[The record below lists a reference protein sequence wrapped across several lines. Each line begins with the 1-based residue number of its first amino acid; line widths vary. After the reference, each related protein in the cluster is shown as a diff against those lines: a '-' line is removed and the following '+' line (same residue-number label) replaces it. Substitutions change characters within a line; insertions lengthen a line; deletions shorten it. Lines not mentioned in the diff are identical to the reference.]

1 METIMKTK
9 ARKMQPRFSKARL
22 LLLCLVVLVL
32 MISACSS
39 SRSYKINLMPAPA
52 VFEDG
57 AVNPLPKG
65 QPPVSY
71 DDFRMLYATDRKPSD
86 DPDERP
92 FYLDQ
97 AGFLLRLGEA
107 RVKAGAEGTDWE
119 TARRISLAKNRTG
132 DYPLEVVSVN
142 ETGYL
147 PSTYNFL
154 TRSAPENELPVYKG
168 EKFARQIDE
177 RLAASGVKDVY
188 IYLHGF
194 RVMFD
199 VPVLVSSELWHFMGY
214 RGAFISYSWAS
225 TPSLFA
231 YFADLEA
238 AVIMARKL
246 RLFLTFLAEETRAE
260 KIHIIAFSAGSR
272 LVVRALHQLALLKK
286 EDTDEEIR
294 KEVRI
299 GNVII
304 VGGDISNEEFGVALA
319 DGMLRVAERTTI
331 YVSSDD
337 RALAFV
343 SRLFR
348 RKRLGELW
356 DEELPQRVANFLED
370 NPSLQFIDV
379 TEAADSTYGN
389 GHSFFRKSPWVS
401 SDLIALL
408 SYDLDAGRRGLEKE
422 PDLLVWTF
430 PPDFIERL
438 RKVLAEIN
446 PDWAGARGKTDDRT
460 ANN

>member
-1 METIMKTK
+1 MKTK
-9 ARKMQPRFSKARL
+9 AWKIQPRLSKVQRG
-22 LLLCLVVLVL
+22 LLCLLVL
-32 MISACSS
+32 ALAISACSS
-39 SRSYKINLMPAPA
+39 SRRYKINMMPAPA

-107 RVKAGAEGTDWE
+107 RVKAGAEGADWE
-119 TARRISLAKNRTG
+119 AARSISLAKNRKR

-147 PSTYNFL
+147 SDTYTFL
-154 TRSAPENELPVYKG
+154 TRSAPEPALTDHHGRE
-168 EKFARQIDE
+168 FAERVNE
-177 RLAASGVKDVY
+177 RLTASGVNDVY
-188 IYLHGF
+188 VYLHGF

-199 VPVLVSSELWHFMGY
+199 VPVLVASELWHFMGY

-246 RLFLTFLAEETRAE
+246 RLFLNYLAQETRAE

-286 EDTDEEIR
+286 DQTDEQIR
-294 KEVRI
+294 KELRI
-299 GNVII
+299 GNVIV

-331 YVSSDD
+331 YASSDD

-348 RKRLGELW
+348 RQRLGELW
-356 DEELPQRVANFLED
+356 AEELPQRMANFLRE

-379 TEAADSTYGN
+379 TDAADSTYGN

-408 SYDLDAGRRGLEKE
+408 SYDLDADRRGLEKD
-422 PDLLVWTF
+422 PNLLVWTY

-438 RKVLAEIN
+438 RKALVEMN
-446 PDWAGARGKTDDRT
+446 PEWAGAKGKTGARLSSDE
-460 ANN
+460 

>member
-1 METIMKTK
+1 MKIK
-9 ARKMQPRFSKARL
+9 AWEMQPRYSKMQL
-22 LLLCLVVLVL
+22 GLLCLVVLAL
-32 MISACSS
+32 AISACSS
-39 SRSYKINLMPAPA
+39 SRRYKINLMPAPA

-107 RVKAGAEGTDWE
+107 RVKAGAEGSDWE
-119 TARRISLAKNRTG
+119 AARRISLAKNRTR
-132 DYPLEVVSVN
+132 DYPLEVLSVN

-147 PSTYNFL
+147 SNTYTFM
-154 TRSAPENELPVYKG
+154 TRSAPEPALTDHQG
-168 EKFARQIDE
+168 RKFAELVNE
-177 RLAASGVKDVY
+177 RLTTSGVKDVY
-188 IYLHGF
+188 VYLHGF

-199 VPVLVSSELWHFMGY
+199 VPVLVASELWHFMGY

-246 RLFLTFLAEETRAE
+246 RLFLNYLAEETQAE

-286 EDTDEEIR
+286 EGTVEEIR

-304 VGGDISNEEFGVALA
+304 VGGDISHQEFGVGLT

-356 DEELPQRVANFLED
+356 DEKLPQRVAKFLED

-379 TEAADSTYGN
+379 TEAAESTYGN

-408 SYDLDAGRRGLEKE
+408 SYDLGAGRRGLEKD
-422 PDLLVWTF
+422 PNLIVWTY

-438 RKVLAEIN
+438 RKVLTELN
-446 PDWAGARGKTDDRT
+446 PDWAGINGGTSRRQTTND
-460 ANN
+460 